1 VLVEDYCN
9 FSSQHDGPCCIGK
22 PPIPLL
28 QPKNLRLLLDKKGN
42 PRGPDTACF
51 GDAGAVKAFMKKQ
64 NEIMGMIADGE
75 SIYVPD
81 LGHTIK
87 NNNNNDTYKMRE
99 QDPSFKGT
107 NCLTN
112 PHIKSLQSDITKAV
126 KWYHLN
132 VGDPVA
138 RKDCLDQLMSIV
150 PHHCGDH
157 SLCKHERFCTYGVVK
172 NESGCY
178 DKSTRSQ
185 LKEHVASRVQ

>member
-51 GDAGAVKAFMKKQ
+51 GSVCVADGDAGAVKAFMKKQ
-64 NEIMGMIADGE
+64 NEIMGVVADGE

-87 NNNNNDTYKMRE
+87 N
-99 QDPSFKGT
+99 SFLLP
-107 NCLTN
+107 CLY
-112 PHIKSLQSDITKAV
+112 QRCFC
-126 KWYHLN
+126 HLSN
-132 VGDPVA
+132 IIMLSSHVGY
-138 RKDCLDQLMSIV
+138 
-150 PHHCGDH
+150 
-157 SLCKHERFCTYGVVK
+157 F
-172 NESGCY
+172 SG
-178 DKSTRSQ
+178 SN
-185 LKEHVASRVQ
+185 